1 MESEKSQIVLVENIF
16 SKELGEVK
24 YKDQPTIKTYFS
36 DTQVKNICSK
46 MSNSKIRHFSNL
58 FFTESKQV
66 DYYHLRYQLHSI
78 ANNALQFFGGII
90 LTFIYNLPNWPLRS
104 RNTDILKSTINDLT
118 YLTGNFPKFEIKSYE
133 NGQHYTIR
141 FRRAVYR
148 NVRNIP
154 LFSIRDNTSYKESH
168 VLRDGSLSES
178 LTNIIPEFL
187 LFQTE
192 TKTGLMLYAGY
203 SDDVCDI
210 CGKPLSDYESVM
222 YGRGPV
228 CRRDYGN
235 P

>member
-1 MESEKSQIVLVENIF
+1 MESKAPQIALTENIF
-16 SKELGEVK
+16 ENEVGIIK
-24 YKDQPTIKTYFS
+24 YKDQPELRTFFT
-36 DTQVKNICSK
+36 DNQVKNICSK

-66 DYYHLRYQLHSI
+66 DYYHLKYQLHTI
-78 ANNALQFFGGII
+78 ANNALQFFGGVI

-104 RNTDILKSTINDLT
+104 KNTDILKSTISDLT

-141 FRRAVYR
+141 FRRAILR

-154 LFSIRDNTSYKESH
+154 LFTIRDNTTYRESH

-178 LTNIIPEFL
+178 LTNIIPDFL
-187 LFQTE
+187 IFQENTM
-192 TKTGLMLYAGY
+192 TGLMLYAGY

-210 CGKPLSDYESVM
+210 CGRPLTDYESVL